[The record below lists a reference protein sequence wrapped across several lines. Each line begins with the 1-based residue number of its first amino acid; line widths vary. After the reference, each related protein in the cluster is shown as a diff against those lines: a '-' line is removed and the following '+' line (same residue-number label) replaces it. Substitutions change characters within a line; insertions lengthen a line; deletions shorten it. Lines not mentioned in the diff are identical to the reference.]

1 MTVLAHTAVA
11 PGMLEGAR
19 VGDEA
24 AFASIVDDHGAMVF
38 SIAFHMLGD
47 RHAAEELAQDVFLQ
61 LFRSIAQIESDEHLL
76 FWLRQV
82 ATRRCIDQIRRTR
95 WRLVSLEAAEAVGRE
110 TEPRDPWLAR
120 RVLENLSELPDLQ
133 RAVLT
138 LRYQEDLDP
147 MEIAAILNL
156 PVNTVKSH
164 LHRAL
169 RALRKRLESE
179 A

>member
-1 MTVLAHTAVA
+1 MTVLAHTAA
-11 PGMLEGAR
+11 GAGMLESAR
-19 VGDEA
+19 LGDEG

-38 SIAFHMLGD
+38 SIAFHMLGN

-61 LFRSIAQIESDEHLL
+61 LFRSISQIESESHLV

-82 ATRRCIDQIRRTR
+82 SSRRAIDQIRRSR
-95 WRLVSLEAAEAVGRE
+95 WKLVPLDVAETVARE
-110 TEPRDPWLAR
+110 DQPRDPWLAR
-120 RVLENLSELPDLQ
+120 RVLANLGDLPDLQ
-133 RAVLT
+133 RAVVT

-147 MEIAAILNL
+147 MEIASILNL

-169 RALRKRLESE
+169 RALRKRLETE